1 MEKFIPHLRHRLIS
15 GIVVLIPAVISFMVL
30 KLIYNLTVGIVSS
43 ALRPFFEKLPAWQEE
58 TMPVWSVPLI
68 SILVLIFF
76 LYILGALGAN
86 MIGRQVILAV
96 ERVISRVPFIDS
108 IYSTAK
114 QIVEMFRTQP
124 GVSKRTVVIV
134 PFPHPETRVMGFKTG
149 EIIVEGGRRMATVFI
164 PTTPNPTTG
173 FLQIFPLEVVHELD
187 VDADQA
193 VQFIMSAGI
202 IQPPGLAAS
211 IDL

>member
-1 MEKFIPHLRHRLIS
+1 MEKFVPHMRHRLIS

-30 KLIYNLTVGIVSS
+30 KLVYNLTVGIVSS
-43 ALRPFFEKLPAWQEE
+43 ALRPLFPG
-58 TMPVWSVPLI
+58 MPTSGVVLI
-68 SILVLIFF
+68 SILTLTLLLYVVGVL
-76 LYILGALGAN
+76 AAN
-86 MIGRQVILAV
+86 MIGRQVIHSV
-96 ERVISRVPFIDS
+96 ERLIARVPLIDS

-124 GVSKRTVVIV
+124 GVSRRTVVIV
-134 PFPHPETRVMGFKTG
+134 PFPHPETRAMGFKTG
-149 EIIVEGGRRMATVFI
+149 EIVVEDGRRMATVFI
-164 PTTPNPTTG
+164 ATTPNPTTG
-173 FLQIFPLEVVHELD
+173 FLQIFPLEDVQELD
-187 VDADQA
+187 VSADEA

>member
-1 MEKFIPHLRHRLIS
+1 MEKIAPHMRHRLIS
-15 GIVVLIPAVISFMVL
+15 GIVVFIPAVISFMVL
-30 KLIYNLTVGIVSS
+30 KLVYNLTVGIVTN
-43 ALRPFFEKLPAWQEE
+43 AVRPLFPG
-58 TMPVWSVPLI
+58 MPTSGVVLI
-68 SILVLIFF
+68 SILTLTLLLYVVGVL
-76 LYILGALGAN
+76 ATN
-86 MIGRQVILAV
+86 MLGRQAIHAV
-96 ERVISRVPFIDS
+96 ERLIARVPLIDS

-124 GVSKRTVVIV
+124 GVSRRTVVIV
-134 PFPHPETRVMGFKTG
+134 PFPHPETRAMGFKTG
-149 EIIVEGGRRMATVFI
+149 EIVVENGRRMATVFI

-173 FLQIFPLEVVHELD
+173 FLQIFPVEVVHELD

-202 IQPPGLAAS
+202 LKPPGLAET